1 MFDLF
6 LDIFSCRENAW
17 TRIDSRVK
25 LIVALASIV
34 FILLSSRTV
43 LPLAFFVFCTGAM
56 FALGM
61 PLRLVL
67 ARVAGPLGIALVLV
81 SLMAFTQGP
90 TVIYPVRFDL
100 FGGFELLLR
109 EEGLRNG
116 ILAGSRVLGAVSVVL
131 LLGAVTPAHKIFA
144 SLRWGRVPEG
154 WVEIALL
161 MYRYIFCLLE
171 HTAESVEAQRVR
183 LGYTGARR
191 SLSSIG
197 TLAGIVVLRSL
208 DQARQTHEAMM
219 VRGYRGCL
227 TFGPM
232 PHLGRKDL
240 LSIFL
245 ALFVIASAWAAL
257 EWRAFL

>member
-1 MFDLF
+1 
-6 LDIFSCRENAW
+6 
-17 TRIDSRVK
+17 
-25 LIVALASIV
+25 
-34 FILLSSRTV
+34 
-43 LPLAFFVFCTGAM
+43 
-56 FALGM
+56 
-61 PLRLVL
+61 
-67 ARVAGPLGIALVLV
+67 
-81 SLMAFTQGP
+81 
-90 TVIYPVRFDL
+90 
-100 FGGFELLLR
+100 
-109 EEGLRNG
+109 
-116 ILAGSRVLGAVSVVL
+116 
-131 LLGAVTPAHKIFA
+131 
-144 SLRWGRVPEG
+144 
-154 WVEIALL
+154 